1 MKLTKNGVTYD
12 VMDEIQI
19 SAFRKSGYRPVSET
33 EPEQGETLAPAV
45 SEEST
50 DYNDMDDEE
59 RIASLAAEHGV
70 DITGKTIRQTKN
82 ALKKMGVD
90 VDAY

>member
-12 VMDEIQI
+12 VVDEIQI

-33 EPEQGETLAPAV
+33 EPEQGETLASAV

-50 DYNDMDDEE
+50 DYNDMDDEVL
-59 RIASLAAEHGV
+59 AALAAERQI
-70 DITGKTIRQTKN
+70 DITDKTRRQVIN
-82 ALKKMGVD
+82 ALKRADEQG
-90 VDAY
+90 